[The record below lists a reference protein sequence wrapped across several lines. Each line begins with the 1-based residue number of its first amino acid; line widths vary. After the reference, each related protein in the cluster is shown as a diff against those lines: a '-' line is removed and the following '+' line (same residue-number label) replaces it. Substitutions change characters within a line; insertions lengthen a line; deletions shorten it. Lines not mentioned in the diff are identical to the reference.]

1 MPQKKCATRANAQNS
16 QISRQKHQKNQDD
29 IKDEFIQDHQR
40 KDSDVMAQTVPPRI
54 ESTPLT
60 SNTPTD
66 LECILDESDLDS
78 DQSTEIEEES
88 ELKKFTHTLQKAQ
101 ITLLK
106 TANKNRRGPYSKR
119 SKETLQHHKQAC
131 NKLASKGFLSVDQY
145 MTLRGIPVKGDQLT
159 PKLDAG
165 IKAITLEKDNIIKGF
180 QEESEEG
187 SDKVMALDHN
197 ACAYSNNNSTYKE
210 KSNGSSPGTLHN
222 DQLHLTH
229 HMCMELEEMSENDT
243 HMDFEETSRDDMCM
257 DFKETSRGDA
267 CMDLEETSR
276 DDAHIELEENT
287 GDSDHDGTR
296 DYERQYMS
304 KDKTSFSNDKKTC
317 TTSKYLD
324 DLKDKAVLTCRN
336 LT

>member
-1 MPQKKCATRANAQNS
+1 M
-16 QISRQKHQKNQDD
+16 
-29 IKDEFIQDHQR
+29 
-40 KDSDVMAQTVPPRI
+40 

-66 LECILDESDLDS
+66 LECVLDESDLDS

-106 TANKNRRGPYSKR
+106 TANKNRRGLYSKK
-119 SKETLQHHKQAC
+119 SKETLRRHKQAH
-131 NKLASKGFLSVDQY
+131 NKLASKGFLPVDQY

-165 IKAITLEKDNIIKGF
+165 IKAITLEKGDIIKGL

-197 ACAYSNNNSTYKE
+197 ACAYSDDNSTYKE

-222 DQLHLTH
+222 D
-229 HMCMELEEMSENDT
+229 
-243 HMDFEETSRDDMCM
+243 
-257 DFKETSRGDA
+257 
-267 CMDLEETSR
+267 
-276 DDAHIELEENT
+276 
-287 GDSDHDGTR
+287 
-296 DYERQYMS
+296 
-304 KDKTSFSNDKKTC
+304 
-317 TTSKYLD
+317 
-324 DLKDKAVLTCRN
+324 
-336 LT
+336 